1 MYSEHVRVLCNLMSA
16 FIIMRTELAT
26 EIKGHAYYSPTVTS
40 LEKPQINKVTV
51 IGPTYSKCT
60 KASDLLYDGCVDLLF
75 IQMSALLQLHA
86 YCFYA

>member
-40 LEKPQINKVTV
+40 LEKP
-51 IGPTYSKCT
+51 KCT
-60 KASDLLYDGCVDLLF
+60 KASDLLYD
-75 IQMSALLQLHA
+75 ALTSFLSKCPRYFNYTHTVFMHELLHA
-86 YCFYA
+86 AS